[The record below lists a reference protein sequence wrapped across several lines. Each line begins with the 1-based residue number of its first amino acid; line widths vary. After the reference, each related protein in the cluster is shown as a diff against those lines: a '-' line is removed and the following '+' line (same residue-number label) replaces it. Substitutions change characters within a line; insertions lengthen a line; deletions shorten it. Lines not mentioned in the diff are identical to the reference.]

1 MKTYWLVGRNG
12 TGETAQSYMSFVG
25 GSHPIAIHTE
35 SDDATSHHSTLGNI
49 NLQMKTTTV
58 SEEDEKTLNGAD
70 EGNEIINPQKDCPVA
85 YYGHVPH
92 TPANGGVHFKWEEKV
107 GNFCGIIF

>member
-1 MKTYWLVGRNG
+1 MN
-12 TGETAQSYMSFVG
+12 
-25 GSHPIAIHTE
+25 
-35 SDDATSHHSTLGNI
+35 
-49 NLQMKTTTV
+49 TTTV

-92 TPANGGVHFKWEEKV
+92 TPANDGVHFKWEEKV
-107 GNFCGIIF
+107 WNFCGIIFLKFMSATLFTFGQRNTAFKCLSRITF